1 MPDGE
6 FLQLATDALARV
18 EREPINRM
26 ALREQHRARL
36 EAERQAA
43 LDRIELQEVDEARKL
58 IRTTAGKSKKADK
71 TRRSKAWWLEA
82 MIVPGYRYFA
92 YEFFTR
98 QIRGH
103 MTPSEQAVFF
113 LIFDR
118 TVMWC
123 KEWETIRL
131 SQFVH
136 GSLPRPDG
144 SRLFTGTGLSE
155 RAVRDTLKRL
165 VADGLV
171 RRRDK
176 PGGMGLQQYAL
187 PSVAVFRD
195 LPRFAG
201 KNISFRGV
209 LIDDEGEAHVLSL

>member
-1 MPDGE
+1 
-6 FLQLATDALARV
+6 
-18 EREPINRM
+18 
-26 ALREQHRARL
+26 
-36 EAERQAA
+36 
-43 LDRIELQEVDEARKL
+43 
-58 IRTTAGKSKKADK
+58 
-71 TRRSKAWWLEA
+71 
-82 MIVPGYRYFA
+82 MIVPGYRYYA

-103 MTPSEQAVFF
+103 MTPSEQALFF

-118 TVMWC
+118 TVMWN

-131 SQFVH
+131 SQFVN

-144 SRLFTGTGLSE
+144 SRLFWGTGLSE

-171 RRRDK
+171 RRRDR

-187 PSVAVFRD
+187 PSVAAFRD

-201 KNISFRGV
+201 KNISFTGV
-209 LIDDEGEAHVLSL
+209 LIDGDGEPNVLSL